1 MELVISCMPVD
12 FGILRVPSLLMRPS
26 ASSLQ
31 AIRGFYVL
39 IILVGLLVSRT
50 VCDSLVSFGET
61 VSFLVIGH
69 QLLCLVPSV
78 S

>member
-12 FGILRVPSLLMRPS
+12 FGILRIPSLLMRPL
-26 ASSLQ
+26 ASQLQ

-61 VSFLVIGH
+61 VRFLVIGR